1 MQAPPENENPA
12 PLGGGNGAQEN
23 DRSGRTIFHPDNPA
37 GLSAQAFIGK
47 RTDQLAVIAD
57 WKAELLAKI
66 DRTQMC
72 FELIGL
78 DPEEQADIADEVQ
91 AFKQLCR
98 ALMAT
103 MATPARMPCA
113 APRRAA

>member
-1 MQAPPENENPA
+1 MQAPLENENPA
-12 PLGGGNGAQEN
+12 PLGGGNGVHKNNQ
-23 DRSGRTIFHPDNPA
+23 SGRTIFHLDNPA

-47 RTDQLAVIAD
+47 RTDELAFVAD

-66 DRTQMC
+66 DRAQMC
-72 FELIGL
+72 FELVGL
-78 DPEEQADIADEVQ
+78 DHHEQDLLADEVK
-91 AFKQLCR
+91 AYKQLCR